1 MVEMLNW
8 KEALEYLTDNDLYTN
23 DEYLTGNLEVNQEQ
37 TQEMYEYPNMQI
49 SLDDKPVDPEDY
61 ANYHLDIKQVVNKYA
76 DYRTFNNF
84 KITFIIP
91 NNYSFFGM
99 KFTNVYLGL
108 GSVTTPSG
116 ETKFN
121 LDAKISYSY
130 IKDGA
135 ASEFKDVHYYFN
147 IPTNFLGKVNQYV
160 DFNYLNTHVVDSN
173 LDPQRDYI
181 IPEGATIQYCTIN
194 SIEFGNN
201 YNINPGYKTGYV
213 DFYSPDTEKIILSTN
228 RLFDSI
234 YNVND
239 TTRFT
244 EETDELTRRLISKGV
259 LADALFAEEVKCKNR
274 WSQIFNKISET
285 QDEYSKLIRIQQD
298 NIATITDA
306 IKNVTTIKFNDTPQV
321 YGDYSGSEYNSTV
334 TTTESEV
341 QLGSLA
347 DKLEIAKKALSD
359 LYDSWIGNFKTF
371 YIY

>member
-8 KEALEYLTDNDLYTN
+8 KEALKYLTDNDLYTN
-23 DEYLTGNLEVNQEQ
+23 DEYLTGSLEVNQEQ

-49 SLDDKPVDPEDY
+49 SLDDKPIDPEDY
-61 ANYHLDIKQVVNKYA
+61 ANYHLDINEVVNKYA
-76 DYRTFNNF
+76 DNSSYPDRFKLIFNV
-84 KITFIIP
+84 I
-91 NNYSFFGM
+91 NNYMYFGIN
-99 KFTNVYLGL
+99 FTNVKLFSNKIDDNVPFNVKANISFQYQK
-108 GSVTTPSG
+108 G
-116 ETKFN
+116 EIQSP
-121 LDAKISYSY
+121 LSDA
-130 IKDGA
+130 D
-135 ASEFKDVHYYFN
+135 FYFN
-147 IPTNFLGKVNQYV
+147 IPTNFFGKANQYI
-160 DFNYLNTHVVDSN
+160 DFNWLNTHVVSSQIVG
-173 LDPQRDYI
+173 LTYI
-181 IPEGATIQYCTIN
+181 IPEGATIQICTIN
-194 SIEFGNN
+194 SIEFSND
-201 YNINPGYKTGYV
+201 YNAILKKRTGYL
-213 DFYSPDTEKIILSTN
+213 DFYSPDGDKIRLSTN

-234 YNVND
+234 YNVNH

-259 LADALFAEEVKCKNR
+259 LADALFAEEVKCKDR

-285 QDEYSKLIRIQQD
+285 QDEYSKLIKIQQD

-321 YGDYSGSEYNSTV
+321 YGDYSGNEYNSTV

-359 LYDSWIGNFKTF
+359 IYDSWIANFKTF